1 MEYLL
6 LLALFV
12 FVIGTV
18 IGSFLNVVVLRGLSG
33 ESIVLPPS
41 KCPKCGRPIVYSD
54 DPKDKTDVQVREAEP
69 DYHGKTILCA
79 KCKTM
84 IAVIEKPKVARG
96 YVAIP
101 IVREV

>member
-1 MEYLL
+1 MRKTPI
-6 LLALFV
+6 AF
-12 FVIGTV
+12 
-18 IGSFLNVVVLRGLSG
+18 
-33 ESIVLPPS
+33 
-41 KCPKCGRPIVYSD
+41 CPCCNRAIIYSD
-54 DPKDKTDVQVREAEP
+54 NPKDKTDMQVREAEP

>member
-41 KCPKCGRPIVYSD
+41 K
-54 DPKDKTDVQVREAEP
+54 
-69 DYHGKTILCA
+69 
-79 KCKTM
+79 
-84 IAVIEKPKVARG
+84 
-96 YVAIP
+96 
-101 IVREV
+101 